1 MQKQLH
7 CDGLWLFRDNT
18 YQSYPWN
25 STASCWLDAS
35 LEALFFC
42 YIHNCE
48 IYDEVLSSKI
58 HILSEVEQLQYHM
71 TCRMQAYNVKET
83 VADLQNELVSLR
95 NEFAILASL
104 SDLSKPANPLVTF
117 I

>member
-58 HILSEVEQLQYHM
+58 HILSEVEQLEYHM
-71 TCRMQAYNVKET
+71 TC
-83 VADLQNELVSLR
+83 
-95 NEFAILASL
+95 
-104 SDLSKPANPLVTF
+104 
-117 I
+117 